1 MDPRLKNTNKNYETK
16 KTQEKVCAALKWAK
30 ISPLEHTKKAMEW
43 EKNIQRTPGPSSPS
57 SLLLSP

>member
-16 KTQEKVCAALKWAK
+16 KNTGEGLCSLKVGKDFSART
-30 ISPLEHTKKAMEW
+30 HKKAMEW